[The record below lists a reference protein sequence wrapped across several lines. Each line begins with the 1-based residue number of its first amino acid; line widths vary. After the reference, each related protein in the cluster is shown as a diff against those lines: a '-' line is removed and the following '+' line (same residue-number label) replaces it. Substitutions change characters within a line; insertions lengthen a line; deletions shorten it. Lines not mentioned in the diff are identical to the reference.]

1 MRKEVTERGRNT
13 HSRRPSRAWP
23 PGHTGL
29 EAHPAC
35 RLTGTR
41 QRGLVPGVWALRW
54 VSGGYLHRRV
64 VPGAGGRWLR
74 RGLCSASIIA
84 GCFALNWDAE
94 AAATG
99 VGEKAEAL
107 VAEVEANAS
116 ARELVGPSVDRAKA
130 ALAKASS
137 SGAAPGAASL
147 LEEAAL
153 EWAEVARDLLRA
165 SAAERASDGL
175 EQESSAIQTEIARVR
190 SAVEQ
195 TMARVGRAR
204 QELKELEPAPVKSGV
219 APVAPR

>member
-1 MRKEVTERGRNT
+1 
-13 HSRRPSRAWP
+13 
-23 PGHTGL
+23 
-29 EAHPAC
+29 
-35 RLTGTR
+35 
-41 QRGLVPGVWALRW
+41 LRW
-54 VSGGYLHRRV
+54 VSGGYPLRAV
-64 VPGAGGRWLR
+64 VPRAGGRWLR
-74 RGLCSASIIA
+74 RGIYCASIIA
-84 GCFALNWDAE
+84 GGLAVNWDAE

-99 VGEKAEAL
+99 VGERAEAL
-107 VAEVEANAS
+107 IAEVETNAS

-130 ALAKASS
+130 ALSKASS
-137 SGAAPGAASL
+137 SGAAPAAASL

-204 QELKELEPAPVKSGV
+204 QELEELEPVPVKSSV
-219 APVAPR
+219 APVTPR